1 MKGKAQEQI
10 FTVQLSFGKTKTLKL
25 HGVTKIQEINDTE
38 SDHTLTFQ
46 HTSTIRGKLKKC

>member
-1 MKGKAQEQI
+1 MKGNAQEQI

-38 SDHTLTFQ
+38 SYHTLTF
-46 HTSTIRGKLKKC
+46 